1 MALLQV
7 SVLIGTPVHPDTM
20 ENRRKIFVM
29 AGRTTRN
36 PGYGNVPYT
45 VPKTG
50 QYRFNLNNP
59 AIPGAISVSSFAPVR
74 FDSHDLTDQ
83 PELAGQIAHYIE
95 GGYIQV
101 VDTAAPGTPLTR
113 NDLMAFI

>member
-7 SVLIGTPVHPDTM
+7 SVLIGTPELPDTL
-20 ENRRKIFVM
+20 ENRRRVFIM

-59 AIPGAISVSSFAPVR
+59 AVPGAVSVSSFAPVR
-74 FDSHDLTDQ
+74 FDSADLIDQ
-83 PELAGQIAHYIE
+83 PELAGQIAHFIESGYIE
-95 GGYIQV
+95 V
-101 VDTAAPGTPLTR
+101 VDTLAPNVPLNRAAIT
-113 NDLMAFI
+113 AFV

>member
-7 SVLIGTPVHPDTM
+7 SVLIGTPILPNTK
-20 ENRRKIFVM
+20 ENRSRMFVM

-45 VPKTG
+45 VPKVG

-59 AIPGAISVSSFAPVR
+59 SVPGAVSVTSFSPVL
-74 FDSHDLTDQ
+74 FDSSDLIDQ
-83 PELAGQIAHYIE
+83 PELAGQIAHFVE
-95 GGYIQV
+95 AGYVQV
-101 VDTAAPGTPLTR
+101 EDTAAPGVPLDRAAIT
-113 NDLMAFI
+113 AYV